1 MLGLLDEGTTS
12 PQSVQIA
19 EEQERLGA
27 NISASATIDRHNVSL
42 NALTPN
48 LAPSLDLLADVV
60 KNAAFAPAEVERVKA
75 QQLTAIAQELK
86 DPNGIA
92 QRTLPGLLYGENHP
106 YATTGAGN
114 PAAVARLGRA
124 ELVAFK
130 DRWLRPDNLEI
141 FVVSDVPLAQM
152 QQMLEQR
159 FGTWAPPRVDK
170 GKKSFAGKIPAAKPR
185 VVLIDRPGSPQSVI
199 YGGLVTPFRGTD
211 DLVDLTSA
219 NDILGGNFLSR
230 INMDLRETKGWSY
243 GVRGTVQRAVEAV
256 PYLISAPVQ
265 ADRTGD
271 SLAALMDNVREFTSK
286 RGVSEAELSRTIANN
301 VRSLPGSFETSPAVL
316 NAIQT
321 NVLYKRPDDYYERLA
336 TIYQGQ
342 TAAKLDAAAR
352 RAIRPENF
360 VWVVVGEAAKVQP
373 QLAKLGL
380 PVELRAAEPDA
391 APGAPPRRADRGGRR
406 ARLRSRPGG
415 RSGGGGAGAMVD
427 HRQRGHGA
435 ARGGADRRRCRPAD
449 EPVGR
454 GGAPDAVRGRA
465 GAGLTA

>member
-1 MLGLLDEGTTS
+1 
-12 PQSVQIA
+12 
-19 EEQERLGA
+19 
-27 NISASATIDRHNVSL
+27 
-42 NALTPN
+42 
-48 LAPSLDLLADVV
+48 
-60 KNAAFAPAEVERVKA
+60 
-75 QQLTAIAQELK
+75 
-86 DPNGIA
+86 
-92 QRTLPGLLYGENHP
+92 
-106 YATTGAGN
+106 
-114 PAAVARLGRA
+114 
-124 ELVAFK
+124 
-130 DRWLRPDNLEI
+130 
-141 FVVSDVPLAQM
+141 M

-391 APGAPPRRADRGGRR
+391 APGAPPK
-406 ARLRSRPGG
+406 AR
-415 RSGGGGAGAMVD
+415 
-427 HRQRGHGA
+427 
-435 ARGGADRRRCRPAD
+435 
-449 EPVGR
+449 
-454 GGAPDAVRGRA
+454 
-465 GAGLTA
+465 

>member
-1 MLGLLDEGTTS
+1 
-12 PQSVQIA
+12 
-19 EEQERLGA
+19 
-27 NISASATIDRHNVSL
+27 
-42 NALTPN
+42 
-48 LAPSLDLLADVV
+48 
-60 KNAAFAPAEVERVKA
+60 
-75 QQLTAIAQELK
+75 
-86 DPNGIA
+86 
-92 QRTLPGLLYGENHP
+92 
-106 YATTGAGN
+106 
-114 PAAVARLGRA
+114 VARLGRA

-256 PYLISAPVQ
+256 PYLISRRSRP
-265 ADRTGD
+265 TGP
-271 SLAALMDNVREFTSK
+271 ATRWPALMDNVREFTSK

-301 VRSLPGSFETSPAVL
+301 FRSLPGQLRDLARGAE
-316 NAIQT
+316 
-321 NVLYKRPDDYYERLA
+321 RDPDQRALQAPGRLLRA
-336 TIYQGQ
+336 AGDHLPGPDRGQ
-342 TAAKLDAAAR
+342 AR
-352 RAIRPENF
+352 RGRAPRDPPENF

-391 APGAPPRRADRGGRR
+391 APGAPPK
-406 ARLRSRPGG
+406 AR
-415 RSGGGGAGAMVD
+415 
-427 HRQRGHGA
+427 
-435 ARGGADRRRCRPAD
+435 
-449 EPVGR
+449 
-454 GGAPDAVRGRA
+454 
-465 GAGLTA
+465 